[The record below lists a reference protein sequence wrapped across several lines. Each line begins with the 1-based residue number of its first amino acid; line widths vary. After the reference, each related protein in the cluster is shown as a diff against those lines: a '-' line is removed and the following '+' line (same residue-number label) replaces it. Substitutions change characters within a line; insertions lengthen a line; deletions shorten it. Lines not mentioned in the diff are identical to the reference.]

1 MKPEPLFDLTRPSR
15 QALNVIVVLHLLE
28 SVAQVVALL
37 VITRWLDLDL
47 DLDVTPLWVL
57 VAGYGIWN
65 LGTLVLL
72 LTGLLDP
79 AGSRAVFTQLLAEVA
94 LLTALLYF
102 SGGSSNPFVSLYL
115 VPIALCATI
124 LQAPYTIALAVA
136 SIGAYSALMVWNVPM
151 AALQV
156 GHVHNGWNLHIGGMW
171 ANFIVSTL
179 VVVIFLSLL
188 VRQSRVRAEELT
200 RLRSRPSGTSRW

>member
-1 MKPEPLFDLTRPSR
+1 M
-15 QALNVIVVLHLLE
+15 
-28 SVAQVVALL
+28 
-37 VITRWLDLDL
+37 
-47 DLDVTPLWVL
+47 TPLWVL

-136 SIGAYSALMVWNVPM
+136 SIGAYSALMVWNVPL

-156 GHVHNGWNLHIGGMW
+156 GHVHNGWNLHIGG
-171 ANFIVSTL
+171 IGPTS
-179 VVVIFLSLL
+179 LSAPWL
-188 VRQSRVRAEELT
+188 S
-200 RLRSRPSGTSRW
+200 